1 MTRPIVV
8 NPPLPSTTYLVR
20 AAARLELVLGRE
32 FFHFDAETTTLT
44 GSDTGLSIGIGQP
57 VTVRLVEAAPVT
69 GGIGLELLTLRDK
82 ALPQGPP
89 RGRGKPPKRKLVRAK
104 RKSDKTKR
112 KVARKR
118 SS

>member
-1 MTRPIVV
+1 MFVRLDDSGADGLIPIR
-8 NPPLPSTTYLVR
+8 S
-20 AAARLELVLGRE
+20 LGRE

-44 GSDTGLSIGIGQP
+44 GSDTGLIIGIGQP

-89 RGRGKPPKRKLVRAK
+89 RGRGRPPKRKLVKAK

-112 KVARKR
+112 KVARQR